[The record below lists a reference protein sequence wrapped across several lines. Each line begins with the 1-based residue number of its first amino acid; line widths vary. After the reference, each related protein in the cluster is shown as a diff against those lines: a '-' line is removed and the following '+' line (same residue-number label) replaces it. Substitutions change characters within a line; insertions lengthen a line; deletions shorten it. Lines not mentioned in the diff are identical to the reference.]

1 VIINTQQLRVM
12 FDELQGRVKTLESE
26 MSFIKKGE
34 LPPLPA
40 KSPDPEPEPPPKP
53 PQGGVR
59 HWGSGAG
66 QMDSFTSH
74 RLRTQNR

>member
-1 VIINTQQLRVM
+1 MIIDVQQLRAM
-12 FDELQGRVKTLESE
+12 FDELQVRVETLEYE
-26 MSFIKKGE
+26 ISFLKKGE
-34 LPPLPA
+34 LPPVPELP
-40 KSPDPEPEPPPKP
+40 PDPEPEPPKK

-74 RLRTQNR
+74 RWRNR